1 MLVRS
6 MTESFMEGRRQR
18 DDFKDTSGLFSLE
31 ATMSTTLKAVYEGG
45 ALRLLTPLALEEGDI
60 IEALVFERTAHEMTP
75 VKSDART
82 PLEPVMHFECV
93 VLLLAIHK

>member
-1 MLVRS
+1 
-6 MTESFMEGRRQR
+6 
-18 DDFKDTSGLFSLE
+18 
-31 ATMSTTLKAVYEGG
+31 MSTTLKAVYEGG

-82 PLEPVMHFECV
+82 PLEIVQEIAALSVTHDGQETASRDHDLFLYGPEG
-93 VLLLAIHK
+93 AR